1 MIAFRRLSTGPTF
14 LDRRIAATALATTR
28 SHPAPIA
35 AGCRVSTLQVPQAQ
49 KLVGLTWQSRLSPSR
64 RIRRVGRAVA
74 IRACFLGASCVLAA
88 ARLGRRTGLLGS
100 GDVATALRWSS
111 RLVATG
117 MRLWR
122 RGRLRARL

>member
-14 LDRRIAATALATTR
+14 LDRRIAATALATTW

-35 AGCRVSTLQVPQAQ
+35 AGCRVSALQVQAQ